1 MHTTLQE
8 LITATHEL
16 ASLPQTT
23 ARLLELLEDPTVEAV
38 QLLDVIG
45 RDPGLTANLLRL
57 CNSAYYGRRR
67 EVGTLLEALVMLG
80 NRTVLTLA
88 FATSMGKVLRGD
100 LAGYGL
106 RKDDLWRHCLA
117 VAFGSAAIVR
127 DEGHEN
133 LRDRAFTAGLVH
145 DIGKLL
151 LDRLLARRLEWEGVP
166 GDERQQAEVE
176 RQVVGFDHAEA
187 GAALAGAW
195 RFPEQLVAAIR
206 WHHEPEAAEGDTSL
220 VRVVQAADV
229 IAAALGYPG
238 VAWGPAV
245 PPGVAPAEV
254 PGVSAEIARHVAAQL
269 PAEVERLA
277 GLTPEPV
284 GAGLARGNPRW

>member
-1 MHTTLQE
+1 MNTTLKD
-8 LITATHEL
+8 LIAGTHEL
-16 ASLPQTT
+16 ASLPQTS

-45 RDPGLTANLLRL
+45 RDPGLTANLLKL

-67 EVGTLLEALVMLG
+67 EVGSLLEALVMLG

-88 FATSMGKVLRGD
+88 FATSMGKVLRGE

-106 RKDDLWRHCLA
+106 RGDDLWRHCLA
-117 VAFGSAAIVR
+117 VAFGAATIVR
-127 DEGHEN
+127 DEGREN

-151 LDRLLARRLEWEGVP
+151 LDRLLARRLEWEASPQG
-166 GDERQQAEVE
+166 EREQLDVE

-187 GAALAGAW
+187 GAALADAW
-195 RFPEQLVAAIR
+195 RFPEQLVTAIR
-206 WHHEPEAAEGDTSL
+206 WHHEPEAAGGDVSL
-220 VRVVQAADV
+220 VAAVHAADLIAV
-229 IAAALGYPG
+229 GVGYSGVGGRAAAQTAGDL
-238 VAWGPAV
+238 V
-245 PPGVAPAEV
+245 EV
-254 PGVSAEIARHVAAQL
+254 PGVAAEIVRHVCAQL

-277 GLTPEPV
+277 GLGPEPV
-284 GAGLARGNPRW
+284 GAGVAARRSRW